1 MGLFRVSFHILRG
14 NNCVSISCP
23 SSGIVFNNF
32 VLFFS
37 ALVTVWCFYDVAGR
51 HWVKLKKYQ
60 QSLRDREQVVIAQT
74 VGLYDKYF
82 LTHNKSH
89 FYFHSAGLPKGGRQP
104 FSCPVYGRR
113 QGWDHGESQ
122 GHPKVQDQ
130 TLGQQSQQDLETQVI
145 YDTSLFRLFSRYSNK
160 ANFTMHNFL
169 HSNIQFYPW
178 ENTDF
183 GR

>member
-1 MGLFRVSFHILRG
+1 MSPYTSWVEALCS
-14 NNCVSISCP
+14 NCVSISCV

-74 VGLYDKYF
+74 VGLFKYF
-82 LTHNKSH
+82 SKYFDILQ
-89 FYFHSAGLPKGGRQP
+89 FYIYSAGLPKSGRQP
-104 FSCPVYGRR
+104 FSCPVYGCRQ

-130 TLGQQSQQDLETQVI
+130 TLGQQSQQELEAQVI
-145 YDTSLFRLFSRYSNK
+145 YDTSLFSPF
-160 ANFTMHNFL
+160 FTA
-169 HSNIQFYPW
+169 
-178 ENTDF
+178 
-183 GR
+183 